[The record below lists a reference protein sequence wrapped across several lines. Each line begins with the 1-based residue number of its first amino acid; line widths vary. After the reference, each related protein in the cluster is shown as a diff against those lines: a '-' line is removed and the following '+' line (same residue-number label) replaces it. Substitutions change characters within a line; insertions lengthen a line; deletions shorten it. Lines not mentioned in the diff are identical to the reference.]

1 MGTPEPTEE
10 NGNISG
16 TTFLEADDLDSDD
29 DDETS
34 DDPITMLDEL
44 PDLQQAASSL
54 MNLLVSNQSDPI
66 GIVNAAKRIRVAGL
80 GSKENK
86 RLKSHCKKLYERM
99 KQYGNQP
106 FVDVPHI
113 RSLIPSINAG
123 GDYQPWSPS
132 PTLYSANCARLAFEV
147 LLSTAE
153 SESAKQVVESLNS
166 QFPAPFLDQFTK
178 ARETNPIGSSAAE
191 KAAWELAL
199 EIRTQYFIMEFE
211 RHQTEKG
218 FEPNHLLRSVFY
230 DESRHEGDELDSR
243 WLRGFALIAAFK
255 DENECLPDRYHD
267 AVLDRIGE
275 LELDLFDDEGA
286 PNAKGLRAAFSWQRF
301 SVRTARFLH
310 IRDKEIRRDLKG
322 QANFDDVHDLL
333 ERKIKGETTP
343 DEEHVEQES
352 SISNADESTLQFSLL
367 DDQSPV
373 RDQSVRQTSQSAQQR
388 SFATETTFSSSPQ
401 KSAEQPSL
409 VRDEPIR
416 QTSQSAQQRSFAT
429 ETTLSGSPQESAGQH
444 SLGKRPTASHSH
456 RRKSVKGQFLNMDNV
471 ARLKQRLSSVT
482 PSSFHPE
489 PRPAAPGSARNEDT
503 TSDQPGDDYTHDS
516 THDFFDLSGNPD
528 ESTTPPRS
536 ARTRQVSYNPSHQF
550 DTPGPSRLRA
560 PPLTGDEQ
568 EDDQT
573 SQSPVERQSVQTP
586 QRTIFDRQK
595 SAMRVSP
602 IDDEAEIQSVE
613 RRPAQTSGLNSK
625 KRPREETDDE
635 ESGDEFEQDART
647 GNVDAKR
654 AAKPQPKKR
663 VPPREEG
670 YITGDSASEA
680 DQQLQQ
686 QLMASSQDVPV
697 SQSSPRQSTAVSSM
711 PPPPR
716 PRTSA
721 VPVPRA
727 APPPS
732 AQPLVQSSWA
742 ARNITGQQLP
752 GKGGKWSQAED
763 DRLLQG
769 IAIHGNSWAT
779 ILKEDSL
786 CPESD
791 GGPVFTLRQ
800 RSQVDIKDRARV
812 LKRRMLKY
820 VTPFA
825 GPLWL
830 MLTTVG
836 FTGPDNLF
844 PRVSRRLPRFRTNTF
859 RNSCLSQSSRPIFLW
874 WWLMPNFCRFSAL
887 FMIPSVELNFAHEIK
902 SELGFKVGSI
912 DFQLIIT
919 KFRVYL
925 IRVNPTGRIP
935 FYQPHT

>member
-1 MGTPEPTEE
+1 MAGAGPVGPTPPRRVTRSQSQNDGPSYQKITLKGTRNIRTGKAVANVTEDTPISSRQTSISKNGSPEISGTPEPTEE

-16 TTFLEADDLDSDD
+16 TTFLEADDLNSDD
-29 DDETS
+29 DDEVS

-66 GIVNAAKRIRVAGL
+66 GIVNAAKRMRVAGL

-86 RLKSHCKKLYERM
+86 RLKSHCKKLVERM
-99 KQYGNQP
+99 KQYGDLP
-106 FVDVPHI
+106 FVDVSHI
-113 RSLIPSINAG
+113 RSLIPSIAAG
-123 GDYQPWSPS
+123 GDYQPWSPL
-132 PTLYSANCARLAFEV
+132 PILHSANCARLAFEV
-147 LLSTAE
+147 LLSTAD
-153 SESAKQVVESLNS
+153 SESAKHVVESLNS
-166 QFPAPFLDQFTK
+166 QFPAPFLDHFTK
-178 ARETNPIGSSAAE
+178 GREYNPIGSSTAE

-211 RHQTEKG
+211 RRQTEKG
-218 FEPNHLLRSVFY
+218 FEPSHLLRSVFY
-230 DESRHEGDELDSR
+230 DESRHEGGELDSR
-243 WLRGFALIAAFK
+243 WLRGFDLVAAFK

-275 LELDLFDDEGA
+275 LELDLFDDDGA

-310 IRDKEIRRDLKG
+310 ARDKEIRRDLKV

-352 SISNADESTLQFSLL
+352 SISNADESSLQVSLL

-373 RDQSVRQTSQSAQQR
+373 KSQSVRQASQSAQQR
-388 SFATETTFSSSPQ
+388 SFATETTVSDSPQ
-401 KSAEQPSL
+401 ESTGQPSP

-429 ETTLSGSPQESAGQH
+429 ETTFSGSPQNSTGQPSPVRDQPVRNTSQSAQQRSFATETTLSGSPQPSVGQP
-444 SLGKRPTASHSH
+444 SLGKQPMASHSR
-456 RRKSVKGQFLNMDNV
+456 RRKSVKSQYLNMDNV

-482 PSSFHPE
+482 SSSFRPE
-489 PRPAAPGSARNEDT
+489 PRLAAPDSVRNEDT
-503 TSDQPGDDYTHDS
+503 TSDQHGDDYTHDS
-516 THDFFDLSGNPD
+516 TNDFFDLSGNPD

-560 PPLTGDEQ
+560 PPLTGDEH
-568 EDDQT
+568 ESNQT
-573 SQSPVERQSVQTP
+573 SQKLGEGQSVQTP

-602 IDDEAEIQSVE
+602 IDDEAESQSVE
-613 RRPAQTSGLNSK
+613 RRPAQPKELNSK

-647 GNVDAKR
+647 ANVDAKR
-654 AAKPQPKKR
+654 AAKPPPKKR
-663 VPPREEG
+663 VPSREER
-670 YITGDSASEA
+670 YTGDSASEA

-686 QLMASSQDVPV
+686 QLMASSQAVPV
-697 SQSSPRQSTAVSSM
+697 SQSSPRQSTVSSSM
-711 PPPPR
+711 PPPPL
-716 PRTSA
+716 PRTSV

-727 APPPS
+727 APPSS
-732 AQPLVQSSWA
+732 AQAPGESSWA
-742 ARNITGQQLP
+742 ARNVSGRQLP

-763 DRLLQG
+763 DRLLQLM
-769 IAIHGNSWAT
+769 AIHGTSWAT
-779 ILKEDSL
+779 ILREDSI

-791 GGPVFTLRQ
+791 GGPVFAVRQ

-812 LKRRMLKY
+812 LKRRMEK
-820 VTPFA
+820 A
-825 GPLWL
+825 GQPLPPGL
-830 MLTTVG
+830 SKASK
-836 FTGPDNLF
+836 
-844 PRVSRRLPRFRTNTF
+844 VS
-859 RNSCLSQSSRPIFLW
+859 
-874 WWLMPNFCRFSAL
+874 
-887 FMIPSVELNFAHEIK
+887 
-902 SELGFKVGSI
+902 
-912 DFQLIIT
+912 
-919 KFRVYL
+919 Y
-925 IRVNPTGRIP
+925 
-935 FYQPHT
+935 